1 MMKNDTNN
9 VIELQNF
16 DCENRLLNF
25 CVGER
30 VGAHHITT
38 LILFQNDV
46 VFNFQH
52 FDTKLMGAA

>member
-1 MMKNDTNN
+1 MENDTNN
-9 VIELQNF
+9 LFELQNF
-16 DCENRLLNF
+16 EYENRILNF
-25 CVGER
+25 RVGER